1 MSKLEL
7 AEEKN
12 DETWREFYLRNPD
25 IFIENWFNIKLK
37 WYQKIVLKQMM
48 RGKKFS
54 DMYDYG
60 VKISGR
66 YSRK

>member
-1 MSKLEL
+1 MNELEL
-7 AEEKN
+7 AKEKN
-12 DETWREFYLRNPD
+12 DESWREFYLRNPD

>member
-1 MSKLEL
+1 MSELES
-7 AEEKN
+7 AKDKMN
-12 DETWREFYLRNPD
+12 DTWREFYLRNTD

-48 RGKKFS
+48 SGKKFS

-60 VKISGR
+60 VKISGI

>member
-1 MSKLEL
+1 MNEL
-7 AEEKN
+7 LKQKN
-12 DETWREFYLRNPD
+12 IETWREFYLRNPD

-37 WYQKIVLKQMM
+37 WYQKIVLKQIM
-48 RGKKFS
+48 RDKKFS

-60 VKISGR
+60 VKISER